1 MIFLH
6 HTVTKNV
13 EGFGIR
19 FNTTIR
25 DNTLI
30 RPHLYKESCSYRGL
44 LCSNLGCEHG
54 GPQWDTCDYCRQQ
67 ETMMW

>member
-1 MIFLH
+1 MPVDGRAGACPLCEPPVATLLKNTHDFLH

-44 LCSNLGCEHG
+44 L
-54 GPQWDTCDYCRQQ
+54 
-67 ETMMW
+67 